1 MTDLVRDLAQALAGH
16 YNNKQ
21 QAIDNP
27 VWFANIHV
35 YQCPLP
41 WSVFEGYGFYI
52 EQVYDLDLSKPYRQA
67 VIKLTPT
74 PDDFSIRIENYAIQN
89 PERFVGAGRD
99 FSKLDALQASELI
112 HLPGCAVIAERQ
124 GEGFKGASIAG
135 KGCLITRKG
144 RQTYLKS
151 EFTWSLSRYRTL
163 DQGLDPETNEVVWG
177 SVWGH
182 FDFAKIENYAT
193 QLAAVVPA

>member
-1 MTDLVRDLAQALAGH
+1 MQIVRDLAQALAGH

-41 WSVFEGYGFYI
+41 WSVLGGYGFYI

-67 VIKLTPT
+67 VIQLTPGEAA
-74 PDDFSIRIENYAIQN
+74 SVRIENYAIQN
-89 PERFVGAGRD
+89 PERFIGAGRE

-112 HLPGCAVIAERQ
+112 HLAPCAVVAERQ
-124 GEGFKGASIAG
+124 GEGFKGASIPG
-135 KGCLITRKG
+135 KGCEITRKG

-151 EFTWSLSRYRTL
+151 EFTWSRSRYRTL

-182 FDFAKIENYAT
+182 FEFAKIEDYAA
-193 QLAAVVPA
+193 QLAAVEPV

>member
-1 MTDLVRDLAQALAGH
+1 MSDIVRDLAQALAGH

-41 WSVFEGYGFYI
+41 WSVFGGYGFYI

-67 VIKLTPT
+67 AIHLTAT
-74 PDDFSIRIENYAIQN
+74 EGAAVRIENYAIKN

-99 FSKLDALQASELI
+99 FSKLDALQASDLI
-112 HLPGCAVIAERQ
+112 HLAECAVLAERY
-124 GEGFKGASIAG
+124 GEGFKGASIPG
-135 KGCLITRKG
+135 KGCQITRKG

-151 EFTWSLSRYRTL
+151 EFTWSRSRYRTL
-163 DQGLDPETNEVVWG
+163 DQGLDPDTNEVVWG

-182 FDFAKIENYAT
+182 FEFEKAEDYAA
-193 QLAAVVPA
+193 QLVAPA